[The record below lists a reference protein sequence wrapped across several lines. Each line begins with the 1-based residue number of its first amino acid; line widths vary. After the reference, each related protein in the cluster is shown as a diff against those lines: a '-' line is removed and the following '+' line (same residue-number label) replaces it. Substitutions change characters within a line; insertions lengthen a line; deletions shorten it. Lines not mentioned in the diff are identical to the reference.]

1 MGMEAKGV
9 TNAITT
15 RAKPGMTH
23 NTVHA
28 GYLVLHLRMEKIQAS
43 DGLKDGTLLPKVVKM
58 MQNFQKATG
67 GVSAGVCPE

>member
-1 MGMEAKGV
+1 MEAKGV

-15 RAKPGMTH
+15 RAKPCTTH

-67 GVSAGVCPE
+67 GVSARVCPE